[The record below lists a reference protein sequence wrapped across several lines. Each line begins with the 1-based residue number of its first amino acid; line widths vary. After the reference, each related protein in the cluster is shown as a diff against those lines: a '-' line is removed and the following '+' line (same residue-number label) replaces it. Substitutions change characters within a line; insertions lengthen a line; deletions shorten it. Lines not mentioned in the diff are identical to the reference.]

1 MAASTA
7 QCTKMMMGNTRG
19 STSERGRGGKDGE
32 GEEGGREEDR
42 REKDKEEDEEADSVR
57 SGKKKKSFDQEC
69 VFVFHLQVCYM
80 GLTHRSVC
88 T

>member
-1 MAASTA
+1 MEIGA
-7 QCTKMMMGNTRG
+7 GNTCDNCETAPQR
-19 STSERGRGGKDGE
+19 
-32 GEEGGREEDR
+32 DR